1 MPRDVRWQVLSEAMR
16 SRAMVAAVAL
26 LLAFVPGRARAQALG
41 AEQLV
46 QIAVEANPA
55 VRAARARWDAAQHQV
70 LQNYAP
76 ADPQFTYINEDSPK
90 GIGHA
95 AVHSHQVTESF
106 QFPGKAILQADI
118 AKRNAQ
124 IARLSYEA
132 AMRDLRAAVET
143 AYYQVVLD
151 NALIAVNAENIS
163 NLKQVLKV
171 TQVAYSAS
179 RVTQTDFISS
189 EFDLAQAQ
197 QLQLQNQ
204 TAKANDETA
213 LNQLLNRPPGSP
225 LELDQALKLAPLKV
239 QAATLAEMA
248 ARVRQE
254 ILQTALAERNSDT
267 ALELAKLEYAPDYT
281 VGYTFDYY
289 LIPNFAPSAPG
300 ASATQDHSFSIGFN
314 LPVFFWIKQREDVR
328 SAGYD
333 LQAARADLTSIHTR
347 TAALVTQLYRSAQLA
362 YQTSQ
367 LYQGSLVPLARQDF
381 SVALIAYQS
390 SKVDFVTLSGALRRS
405 YDARVNY
412 LTAANHFL
420 AGKVALEQAIGAPL
434 PQ

>member
-1 MPRDVRWQVLSEAMR
+1 MNEAMR
-16 SRAMVAAVAL
+16 SAAMLTVLAL
-26 LLAFVPGRARAQALG
+26 VLVLLPARARAAALG

-46 QIAVEANPA
+46 QIAVETNPTI
-55 VRAARARWDAAQHQV
+55 RAARARWDSAQHQV

-76 ADPQFTYINEDSPK
+76 ADPQFTYVNEDSPK
-90 GIGHA
+90 LLSHA

-106 QFPGKAILQADI
+106 QFPGKALLQADI

-124 IARLSYEA
+124 ITRLTYEA
-132 AMRDLRAAVET
+132 ALRDLRAAVET
-143 AYYQVVLD
+143 AYYQILLD
-151 NALIAVNAENIS
+151 NALIAVNAENIA

-171 TQVAYSAS
+171 AQVAYSAN

-189 EFDLAQAQ
+189 EFDLAQAE

-225 LELDQALKLAPLKV
+225 LELDQTLRLAPLKI
-239 QAATLAEMA
+239 QAATLVEMA

-254 ILQTALAERNSDT
+254 ILQTALAESNSDT
-267 ALELAKLEYAPDYT
+267 ALKLAKLEYAPDYT

-300 ASATQDHSFSIGFN
+300 ASATQDHTFSIGFN
-314 LPVFFWIKQREDVR
+314 LPVFFWIKQREDVK
-328 SAGYD
+328 SANYD
-333 LQAARADLTSIHTR
+333 LEAARADLSSIHSQ

-362 YQTSQ
+362 YETSQ
-367 LYQGSLVPLARQDF
+367 LYQGTLIPLARQDF

-405 YDARVNY
+405 YDARVSY
-412 LTAANHFL
+412 LTAANQFL
-420 AGKVALEQAIGAPL
+420 AGRVALEQAIGALL